1 MTGRDGAVARSGR
14 RAAAE
19 TAAGR
24 IAWGACVV
32 GVLHIIREARYRR
45 DPHSHDIKPI
55 ATAHEGRLVPL
66 EDDRAR
72 EWSEI
77 A

>member
-1 MTGRDGAVARSGR
+1 MALWRAVGGAPQRKPR
-14 RAAAE
+14 CI
-19 TAAGR
+19 AGR